1 MAEKT
6 DEELKFDE
14 MFTEYLCRLRESL
27 NLNKTQMANQA
38 GMSRQVYS
46 NLESETR
53 TPSLFSVFR
62 VLENLDMRPGDFFNE
77 LFDAYKAEKRKVQ
90 VLADQT
96 KAREDYQKACR
107 RKALSED

>member
-14 MFTEYLCRLRESL
+14 MFTEYLCKLRESL

-38 GMSRQVYS
+38 GMTRQVYS

-77 LFDAYKAEKRKVQ
+77 LFDAFKYEKQQVQ
-90 VLADQT
+90 VLADQN
-96 KAREDYQKACR
+96 KAKEYYKSTRKKKAQ
-107 RKALSED
+107 SED